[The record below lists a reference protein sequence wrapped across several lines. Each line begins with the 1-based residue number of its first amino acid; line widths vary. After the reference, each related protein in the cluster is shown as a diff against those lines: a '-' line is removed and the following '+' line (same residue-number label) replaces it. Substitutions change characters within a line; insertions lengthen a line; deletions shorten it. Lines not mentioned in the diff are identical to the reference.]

1 MGALRRWSRPARH
14 GLAVGALKALVA
26 ALRALPR
33 GAARRLGAGLGR
45 VLGALAHRD
54 TATMR
59 RQLARLPDPPPPG
72 ACWASL
78 GRRFVDFARADVACV
93 ALPADAE
100 ATLRA
105 ALAQGRG
112 LLVCTAHVGHW
123 ELLAARLA
131 QLGHPVHAIGARD
144 RASPL
149 HRWLKAHRQG
159 LGVTVHGPG
168 DARAVRRHLAAGG
181 AVGVFI
187 DQNTGERGRSVPF
200 LGAPAPT
207 PATAERLVAATGAV
221 PVFAAAP
228 RHGAGY
234 RIMARPLPAE
244 GLLEA
249 ATAHVEALVR
259 ADPAEWVWLHRRW

>member
-14 GLAVGALKALVA
+14 GLAVL
-26 ALRALPR
+26 ALRGLVGGLRILPR
-33 GAARRLGAGLGR
+33 AWARALGAGLGR
-45 VLGALAHRD
+45 ALGALARRD

-59 RQLARLPDPPPPG
+59 RQLTRLPAAPPPG

-93 ALPADAE
+93 ALPPEAE

-131 QLGHPVHAIGARD
+131 RLGHPVHAVGARD

-149 HRWLKAHRQG
+149 HRWLKAHRQR

-168 DARAVRRHLAAGG
+168 GARIVRRHLAAGG
-181 AVGVFI
+181 AVGIFI
-187 DQNTGERGRSVPF
+187 DQHTGERGRPVPF
-200 LGAPAPT
+200 LGVPVPT

-228 RHGAGY
+228 RHGDGY
-234 RIMARPLPAE
+234 RVVVHPLPVE

-259 ADPAEWVWLHRRW
+259 ADPPEWVWLHRRG